1 MKINSEKRC
10 AICQTKNKQKKT
22 KVCGDC
28 IFVNDFI
35 TKWGRE
41 NLRSIV
47 NTWLLDKQNIV
58 IEKKENKEI
67 YREHHEAHH
76 EKKHCNSPDCSCHSR
91 RHTVSNISF
100 PTAPPY
106 EKNC

>member
-1 MKINSEKRC
+1 MKISSDQRC
-10 AICQTKNKQKKT
+10 SICQTKNKQKKS

-28 IFVNDFI
+28 IFINDFI

-58 IEKKENKEI
+58 IEKKECQE
-67 YREHHEAHH
+67 
-76 EKKHCNSPDCSCHSR
+76 EKKHCNSPDCSCHAR
-91 RHTVSNISF
+91 RHTLSNITF
-100 PTAPPY
+100 PSAPPY
-106 EKNC
+106 DKNC